1 MSTYK
6 YPLADPGAIEEHFGV
21 KIAPTVDVMRSLG
34 ASNSSMALGLSPYG
48 NQHSVKA
55 DLLAR
60 SERKEGDQLSRG
72 SELEPLIY
80 QLVLPTLALSGHTAV
95 LPFDSPSIQ
104 VMPHM
109 HCSPDGIIVDK
120 NSGVAQGVLEIK
132 SNMDMFKP
140 YDIERP
146 DHNMQV
152 RQCAWGVSKTWP
164 NADKHMRES
173 MLVCLAASEDSFT
186 LLRNAIKKDGL
197 QAAVSLAREMIDIDM
212 ARLHVATI
220 DPDIEGFER
229 DIVPKLSDWYKKHI
243 VLDQMPPID
252 GSNECRDA
260 LMLSFD
266 ERHGVMEV
274 SDTIIS
280 LAERKLEI
288 REVIK
293 KLKEE
298 DANVSNHLIRALG
311 PHERAFGE
319 GVSVT
324 IGKKHRIYVKR
335 REVRDGSEE
344 K

>member
-1 MSTYK
+1 VSAYV
-6 YPLADPGAIEEHFGV
+6 YPTVDRDAIEEHFGV

-34 ASNSSMALGLSPYG
+34 ASNSSMALGLNPYG

-55 DLLAR
+55 DLLGLSEPKTGDHLAR
-60 SERKEGDQLSRG
+60 GH
-72 SELEPLIY
+72 ELEPL
-80 QLVLPTLALSGHTAV
+80 VAELALPVLSLRGLTAV
-95 LPFDSPSIQ
+95 ASFGDGSIQ
-104 VMPHM
+104 VEPWI
-109 HCSPDGIIVDK
+109 HCTPDRIIVDK
-120 NSGVAQGVLEIK
+120 NSGQAVGILEIK
-132 SNMDMFKP
+132 TNMDMFKP
-140 YDIERP
+140 YDIDRQ
-146 DHNMQV
+146 DHNLQV

-164 NADKHMRES
+164 NSDKHMRES
-173 MLVCLAASEDSFT
+173 MLVCLAAGEDSFT

-274 SDTIIS
+274 SDTIVS

-324 IGKKHRIYVKR
+324 IGKNKHVYVKR
-335 REVRDGSEE
+335 KEVRE
-344 K
+344 

>member
-6 YPLADPGAIEEHFGV
+6 YPLADRDAIEEHFGV
-21 KIAPTVDVMRSLG
+21 KVAPTVDVMRSLG
-34 ASNSSMALGLSPYG
+34 ASNSSMVLGLSPYG

-60 SERKEGDQLSRG
+60 SERKEGDQLDRG
-72 SELEPLIY
+72 SELEP
-80 QLVLPTLALSGHTAV
+80 VVAELALPVLSLRGLTAV
-95 LPFDSPSIQ
+95 ASFGDGSIQ
-104 VMPHM
+104 VEPWI
-109 HCSPDGIIVDK
+109 HCTPDRIIVEK
-120 NSGVAQGVLEIK
+120 SSGVARGILEIK
-132 SNMDMFKP
+132 TNMNLFRP

-186 LLRNAIKKDGL
+186 LLRNAIKRDGL
-197 QAAVSLAREMIDIDM
+197 QAAVSLAREMIDIEM
-212 ARLHVATI
+212 ATLHVASV

-274 SDTIIS
+274 SDTIVS

-324 IGKKHRIYVKR
+324 IGKKNRIYVKR
-335 REVRDGSEE
+335 REVRE
-344 K
+344 

>member
-1 MSTYK
+1 MSTYV
-6 YPLADPGAIEEHFGV
+6 YPTVDRDAIEEHFGV

-34 ASNSSMALGLSPYG
+34 ASNSSMVLGLNPYG

-60 SERKEGDQLSRG
+60 SEPREADQLARG
-72 SELEPLIY
+72 HELEPL
-80 QLVLPTLALSGHTAV
+80 VAELALPVLSLQGLTAV
-95 LPFDSPSIQ
+95 ASFGDGSIQ
-104 VMPHM
+104 VEPWI
-109 HCSPDGIIVDK
+109 HCTPDRIIVDK
-120 NSGVAQGVLEIK
+120 SSGQAVGTMEIK
-132 SNMDMFKP
+132 SNMDTFKP
-140 YDIERP
+140 YVSDERP
-146 DHNMQV
+146 DHNLQV

-229 DIVPKLSDWYKKHI
+229 EIVPKLSDWYKKHI

-252 GSNECRDA
+252 GSSECRDA

-274 SDTIIS
+274 SDTIVS

-324 IGKKHRIYVKR
+324 IGKKNRIYVKR
-335 REVRDGSEE
+335 KEVRE
-344 K
+344 

>member
-1 MSTYK
+1 MVAYV
-6 YPLADPGAIEEHFGV
+6 YPTVDRDAIEEHFGV

-34 ASNSSMALGLSPYG
+34 ASNSSMVLGLNPYG

-55 DLLAR
+55 DLLGI
-60 SERKEGDQLSRG
+60 SEPREGDQLDRG
-72 SELEPLIY
+72 HELEPL
-80 QLVLPTLALSGHTAV
+80 VAELALSVLSLQGLTAV
-95 LPFDSPSIQ
+95 ASFGDGSIQ
-104 VMPHM
+104 VEPWI
-109 HCSPDGIIVDK
+109 HCTPDRIIVND
-120 NSGVAQGVLEIK
+120 SGQAVGILEIK
-132 SNMDMFKP
+132 TNMDMFKP

-146 DHNMQV
+146 DHNLQV

-164 NADKHMRES
+164 NAGRHMRES

-197 QAAVSLAREMIDIDM
+197 QVAVSLAREMIDIEM
-212 ARLHVATI
+212 ATLHVASV

-252 GSNECRDA
+252 GSSECRDA

-266 ERHGVMEV
+266 ERHGVMDV
-274 SDTIIS
+274 SDTIVS

-324 IGKKHRIYVKR
+324 VGKNKHVYVKR
-335 REVRDGSEE
+335 KEVRE
-344 K
+344 

>member
-1 MSTYK
+1 MSTYV
-6 YPLADPGAIEEHFGV
+6 YPTVDRDAIEEHFGV

-34 ASNSSMALGLSPYG
+34 ASNSSMVLGLSPYG

-60 SERKEGDQLSRG
+60 SERKEGDQLDRG
-72 SELEPLIY
+72 SELEP
-80 QLVLPTLALSGHTAV
+80 VVAELALPVLSLRGLTAV
-95 LPFDSPSIQ
+95 ASFGDGSIQ
-104 VMPHM
+104 VEPWI
-109 HCSPDGIIVDK
+109 HCTPDRIIVDK
-120 NSGVAQGVLEIK
+120 NSGVARGILEIK
-132 SNMDMFKP
+132 TNMNLFRP

-186 LLRNAIKKDGL
+186 LLRNAIKRDGL
-197 QAAVSLAREMIDIDM
+197 QAAVSLAREMISIDM

-220 DPDIEGFER
+220 DPDIAGFER

-252 GSNECRDA
+252 GSSECRDA

-274 SDTIIS
+274 SDTIVS

-324 IGKKHRIYVKR
+324 IGKNKHVYVKR
-335 REVRDGSEE
+335 REVRDGN
-344 K
+344 

>member
-1 MSTYK
+1 VGTYA
-6 YPLADPGAIEEHFGV
+6 YPTVDRDAIEEHFGV

-34 ASNSSMALGLSPYG
+34 ASNSSMALGLNPYG
-48 NQHSVKA
+48 NQHSVRA
-55 DLLAR
+55 DLLGISQPREA
-60 SERKEGDQLSRG
+60 DQLDRG
-72 SELEPLIY
+72 HELEPL
-80 QLVLPTLALSGHTAV
+80 VAELALPVLSLRGLTAV
-95 LPFDSPSIQ
+95 ASFGDGSIQ
-104 VMPHM
+104 VEPWI
-109 HCSPDGIIVDK
+109 HCTPDRIIVDK
-120 NSGVAQGVLEIK
+120 NSGVALGILEIK
-132 SNMDMFKP
+132 TNMDMFKP

-146 DHNMQV
+146 DHNLQV

-164 NADKHMRES
+164 NADKYMRES
-173 MLVCLAASEDSFT
+173 MLVCLAAGEDSFT

-212 ARLHVATI
+212 VRLHVATI

-252 GSNECRDA
+252 GSNDCRDA

-266 ERHGVMEV
+266 ERHGVAEISDAIV
-274 SDTIIS
+274 S
-280 LAERKLEI
+280 LVERKLSI
-288 REVIK
+288 REQIK

-324 IGKKHRIYVKR
+324 IGKKNRIYVKR

>member
-6 YPLADPGAIEEHFGV
+6 YPPADRDAIEEHFGV

-34 ASNSSMALGLSPYG
+34 ASNSSMVLGLNPYG

-80 QLVLPTLALSGHTAV
+80 QLVLPTLAL

-146 DHNMQV
+146 DHNLQV

-173 MLVCLAASEDSFT
+173 MLVCLAAGEDSFT
-186 LLRNAIKKDGL
+186 LLRNAIKKGGL
-197 QAAVSLAREMIDIDM
+197 QVAVSLAREMIDIDM

-229 DIVPKLSDWYKKHI
+229 NIVPKLSDWYKKHI

-252 GSNECRDA
+252 GSSECRDA

-274 SDTIIS
+274 SDTIVS

-288 REVIK
+288 RETIK

-324 IGKKHRIYVKR
+324 IGKKNRIYVKR
-335 REVRDGSEE
+335 KEVRDGSEE

>member
-1 MSTYK
+1 MSAYV
-6 YPLADPGAIEEHFGV
+6 YPTVDRDAIEEHFGV

-34 ASNSSMALGLSPYG
+34 ASNSSMVLGLNPYG

-60 SERKEGDQLSRG
+60 SEPREADQLDRG

-104 VMPHM
+104 VLPHM

-120 NSGVAQGVLEIK
+120 NSGVARGVLEIK

-146 DHNMQV
+146 DHNLQV

-274 SDTIIS
+274 SDTIVS

-324 IGKKHRIYVKR
+324 IGKKNRIYVKR
-335 REVRDGSEE
+335 KEVRE
-344 K
+344 